1 MDHSCTTR
9 QPCLYVSYYPYY
21 NKFTVLD
28 EYCRSEYE
36 YESEYLTSEYEYKY
50 EYFKLK
56 YEYKYKYQ
64 NFVLEYYSST
74 STSNEYYISAY
85 NGV

>member
-1 MDHSCTTR
+1 MVLAD
-9 QPCLYVSYYPYY
+9 

-28 EYCRSEYE
+28 EYCRYE

-74 STSNEYYISAY
+74 SIYD
-85 NGV
+85 